1 MHLGKPACLRTICKS
16 IMYFFWTLFGTP
28 FELAAK
34 YNFQVRKLLPGDGN
48 GSLGTE
54 ICGKVA
60 SYSNSCKNI
69 RVLT

>member
-1 MHLGKPACLRTICKS
+1 MCIWERLHVLEQFARVLCTS
-16 IMYFFWTLFGTP
+16 FWTLFGTP

-54 ICGKVA
+54 ICGKVG
-60 SYSNSCKNI
+60 
-69 RVLT
+69 LLQ